1 MDHPNAFFKTIKYL
15 IHHLKNINFL
25 IWKCQNETQ
34 QNTKIIIIKKLVWY
48 LNIKSVNQSKKIILD
63 TTVSIGKEKNIKVEP
78 IDLPFK
84 NKVML
89 YCDKLPFVILS
100 PNFYLDI
107 EKMNNF
113 LITMIMFIIIFF
125 EIVWKD
131 HYAETS
137 NSDLLH
143 DYSSAA
149 KKDLCLI
156 HEKDKIIIKTYY
168 FLPFPPHIYIP
179 LKVFLANIFSYL
191 NNRF

>member
-113 LITMIMFIIIFF
+113 LITMIMFIIIFIWNCVERSLCRNIKLWF
-125 EIVWKD
+125 ITRLFICSQKRSLLNTWKRQNHNKD
-131 HYAETS
+131 ILFSAFSTAY
-137 NSDLLH
+137 LH
-143 DYSSAA
+143 SFKS
-149 KKDLCLI
+149 I
-156 HEKDKIIIKTYY
+156 
-168 FLPFPPHIYIP
+168 
-179 LKVFLANIFSYL
+179 SG
-191 NNRF
+191 